1 MPNAQ
6 NEAIDVSPRPWEG
19 LPPETAAVLRP
30 ALAKAGPEI
39 IDAIRAGVPAYARP
53 LEGGFGEAVR
63 RGVAQALGQF
73 AEMVE
78 RPGTEPAAGRSLYR
92 ELGRGE
98 AREGRSLD
106 ALLAAYRIGAR
117 LAWRRCAEAAQRAE
131 LDPDVLTLL
140 AEAIFA
146 YIDELSAESAEG
158 HAKEQSAAAGEAER
172 RRRALIALLL
182 GRPAPD
188 AAILRSAAREAG
200 WEVPEGLAALAW
212 PGEGPERVSSR
223 LPAGTIVAPA
233 DELRLALVPDAG
245 APGRR
250 AELERAVGARPS
262 ALGPLVEW
270 TDAAR
275 SADRAVAVCR
285 LAVRGRIGGRGL
297 VATDDHLADLIVHGD
312 ESVLDELALRR
323 LGPLDALPGRV
334 RERLSETLLAWLE
347 HHGRLRE
354 VADALYVHP
363 QTVRYRVGQLRDAL
377 GDDLDDP
384 RARFEL
390 ELALRGRRDGVQ
402 GHAATEPA
410 EVDGLGSTAEP
421 STAAR
426 LSESGPAG
434 ADAR

>member
-6 NEAIDVSPRPWEG
+6 NDALDVSPRPWEG

-39 IDAIRAGVPAYARP
+39 IAAIGVEVPAYARP
-53 LEGGFGEAVR
+53 LEGGFGEAIR
-63 RGVAQALGQF
+63 RGVAQALEQF

-78 RPGTEPAAGRSLYR
+78 RPGAEPAAGRSLYR
-92 ELGRGE
+92 DLGRGE

-158 HAKEQSAAAGEAER
+158 HAEEQSAAAGEAER
-172 RRRALIALLL
+172 RRRALVALLL

-188 AAILRSAAREAG
+188 AAVLRSAAREAG
-200 WEVPEGLAALAW
+200 WEVPERLAALAW
-212 PGEGPERVSSR
+212 HGEGPERVSSR

-233 DELRLALVPDAG
+233 EELRLALVPDAE

-262 ALGPLVEW
+262 ALGPLVEL

-275 SADRAVAVCR
+275 SADRAVAACR
-285 LAVRGRIGGRGL
+285 LAVRGRIGGSGL
-297 VATDDHLADLIVHGD
+297 VATDEHLADLIVHGD
-312 ESVLDELALRR
+312 ETLLDELALRR

-384 RARFEL
+384 RTRFEL
-390 ELALRGRRDGVQ
+390 ELALRGRRDGVE
-402 GHAATEPA
+402 GHAAAEPA

-434 ADAR
+434 AGAR